1 MGFFQYNWIL
11 RFKKIQRI
19 NLLELVD
26 YDKTQAKTTIA
37 EKFNWRDYGGKH
49 YESIFTRF
57 YQGYVLMEKFKV
69 DKRKAHLSNLI
80 CSGQLTREQALKELS
95 KPVYDSAQLVEDKE
109 YVVKK
114 LGLTMDEFQSY
125 MAMPPASHLNYA
137 SYETGVYRTHEKVM
151 RFLSPL
157 SKLMRRKIK

>member
-1 MGFFQYNWIL
+1 
-11 RFKKIQRI
+11 
-19 NLLELVD
+19 
-26 YDKTQAKTTIA
+26 
-37 EKFNWRDYGGKH
+37 
-49 YESIFTRF
+49 
-57 YQGYVLMEKFKV
+57 
-69 DKRKAHLSNLI
+69 
-80 CSGQLTREQALKELS
+80 LKELS